1 MKNLQFCNNCGKLGH
16 LFHQC
21 KIPITSIG
29 IILFRKNSEKQCLE
43 YLLIRRKDSLGF
55 VDFMRGKYQ
64 LNNNEYILTLL
75 NNMSLQERSNI
86 KNGTFKDLWDHLW
99 GDSIGIQYKN
109 EEKSSNEKFNLL
121 KDGIYNIKNNNRD
134 NPDNKDYP
142 DSQENFYNL
151 DSLIET
157 CHKLYNEAEWGFPK
171 GRRNYGEKDLSC
183 ALREFEE
190 ETGYNKNNIKIIH
203 NILPV
208 EEIFSGSN
216 FKSYKHKYFLAY
228 VDERLEAEFS
238 FQNTEVSK
246 IAWKTFEDLN
256 LCIRP
261 YNLEKINL
269 IKQVNKLLSK
279 YNLYS

>member
-1 MKNLQFCNNCGKLGH
+1 MKNFQFCNNCGKLGH

-29 IILFRKNSEKQCLE
+29 IILFRKNSEKKCIE

-64 LNNNEYILTLL
+64 LNNRAYILTLL
-75 NNMSLQERSNI
+75 NNMSSQERINLR
-86 KNGTFKDLWDHLW
+86 NGTFKELWEHLW
-99 GDSIGIQYKN
+99 GDTIGIQYKN

-121 KDGIYNIKNNNRD
+121 KDGFYNIDNGNSNNTKNNN
-134 NPDNKDYP
+134 KH
-142 DSQENFYNL
+142 NFYNL
-151 DSLIET
+151 DSLIDT
-157 CHKLYNEAEWGFPK
+157 CTNFYDQAEWGFPK
-171 GRRNYGEKDLSC
+171 GRRNYQEKDLCC

-203 NILPV
+203 NILPL

-216 FKSYKHKYFLAY
+216 YKSYKHKYFLAY
-228 VDERLEAEFS
+228 VDERLQAEFL
-238 FQNTEVSK
+238 FQKTEVSK
-246 IAWKTFEDLN
+246 IAWKTFDDVN
-256 LCIRP
+256 LSIRP
-261 YNLEKINL
+261 YNLEKLNL
-269 IKQVNKLLSK
+269 IKKVNILLSQ